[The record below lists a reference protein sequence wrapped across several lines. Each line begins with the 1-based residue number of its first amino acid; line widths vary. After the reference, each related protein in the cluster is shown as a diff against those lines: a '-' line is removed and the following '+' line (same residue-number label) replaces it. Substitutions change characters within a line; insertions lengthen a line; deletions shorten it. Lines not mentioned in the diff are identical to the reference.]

1 MEIEPESGGPKSA
14 SSREIN
20 ESFLALAGTALAHPS
35 HPNRRSQRRLMYY
48 RHFRL
53 SGPPFEAV
61 AGPEALYLSRA
72 HRESL
77 AAFEWGLLHE
87 PSGFTTLTGEIGTG
101 KTTLVSSILARN
113 FEQLRA
119 AYVINPKLS
128 FEDILRVVLGQFG
141 VPCMGTK
148 LDRIEALAGYLGGRM
163 PHERLAIIVDEAQ
176 DLSDD
181 ALEELRLL
189 SNYGQRLGRYL
200 QLVLVGQPELAAR
213 LNSPQLRQFNQRI
226 AARSVLTRLSFA
238 EAHEYVS
245 YRLRA
250 REGRS
255 EEIFSPDALDYL
267 LRHSVGIPRQ
277 INVLCHN
284 AMLLAYSAGR
294 PRVELKAARTA
305 VAEYGESLFGGLK
318 VLTNPSK
325 WQRPALAGAALGLLL
340 FTGYVYKDLSGNK
353 PQDTQGNTLRN
364 DGDASFIVAQDTK
377 AAFKSIAERVAA
389 SLPGTAHPGSI
400 NAQAE
405 TVKASGTW
413 TSPGNQQ
420 TQQLNTDSTVVPIS
434 ADRQQAADSASASAP
449 GETISHTVHAS
460 TLPEATEVD
469 GKRSVLVK
477 YGDTL
482 ENLAL
487 QHLGSRNALNALIEA
502 NPQITDINKIFPG
515 QKIYLSDR
523 DKPDVRP
530 VSAARVASRPST
542 AYPNDTVRN
551 DASNALESTR
561 AAGDK

>member
-1 MEIEPESGGPKSA
+1 
-14 SSREIN
+14 
-20 ESFLALAGTALAHPS
+20 
-35 HPNRRSQRRLMYY
+35 MYY

-61 AGPEALYLSRA
+61 TGPEALYLSRA

-77 AAFEWGLLHE
+77 AALEWGLLHE

-141 VPCMGTK
+141 VPCTGTK

-250 REGRS
+250 KDGRS
-255 EEIFSPDALDYL
+255 EEIFNPDALDYL

-340 FTGYVYKDLSGNK
+340 FTGYVYKDISRNA
-353 PQDTQGNTLRN
+353 PQNTQINTLRT
-364 DGDASFIVAQDTK
+364 DGDASFTVAQDTK
-377 AAFKSIAERVAA
+377 AAFKSIAEKVAA
-389 SLPGTAHPGSI
+389 SLPGAPRPGST
-400 NAQAE
+400 NAQAA
-405 TVKASGTW
+405 TLKAPGTLLP
-413 TSPGNQQ
+413 PGVQQ
-420 TQQLNTDSTVVPIS
+420 THEQNIDPIVLPTSTEPRP
-434 ADRQQAADSASASAP
+434 AEESASASAVGQ
-449 GETISHTVHAS
+449 GERISHAVHAS
-460 TLPEATEVD
+460 TLSEATEVD
-469 GKRSVLVK
+469 GKRSILVR

-487 QHLGSRNALNALIEA
+487 QHLGSRNALNLLIEA

-515 QKIYLSDR
+515 QKVYLSDR
-523 DKPDVRP
+523 DNPGVRP
-530 VSAARVASRPST
+530 LSAARIASRPST
-542 AYPNDTVRN
+542 AYPSDTVRN
-551 DASNALESTR
+551 DASNAVEATR
-561 AAGDK
+561 TAGDK